1 MMTISNWFHMHGYAV
16 YLWPAYG
23 LVTFVLAGHLISS
36 VWQMRR
42 TRSQLRSR
50 KEHP

>member
-1 MMTISNWFHMHGYAV
+1 MTAIANWFHMHGYAM

-23 LVTFVLAGHLISS
+23 LVTFVLAGNLIRS
-36 VWQMRR
+36 VWQGKR

-50 KEHP
+50 QERS